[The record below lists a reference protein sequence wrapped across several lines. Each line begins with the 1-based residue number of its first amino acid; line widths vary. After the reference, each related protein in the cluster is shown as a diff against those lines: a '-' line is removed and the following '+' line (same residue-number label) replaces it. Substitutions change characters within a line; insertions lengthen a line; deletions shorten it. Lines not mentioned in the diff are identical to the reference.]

1 MRNLALFL
9 AVVLGF
15 TSGAQNIVVNSTAP
29 FNDPM
34 WLVQNVLVG
43 PNILVYSPLNQF
55 GLSLPQPPSVQLGK
69 FTCAN
74 PAFGLDSGIV
84 MVTTDAIDVV
94 PGLSGNFTTY
104 PTQTPSA
111 NLGTVLNAIGS
122 TNSNQYDRAS
132 IQFNFLA
139 NGDSVQFDYIF
150 GSKEYTQYTC
160 AEYNDVFGFFLI
172 GPGINGAPLYNANGT
187 LRIDTVNLAT
197 IPGTNTPV
205 AINTINQGFPSG
217 VPPYPASNCLSAN
230 PNYVAHATYYNPN
243 TGGSSIVNLEGFTD
257 VFRAKAGV
265 VCGIPYTIKLLI
277 ADVVDGLFN
286 SAVFLGARSFKLPT
300 ISLSPTTN
308 AGASFTDTVMVEG
321 CAKSFIHFERKGAT
335 SDTLTANFNYV
346 GTANVADF
354 VSGLPMSITLYP
366 GQTSDTI
373 WFEPV
378 DDGIAEGLELLRVR
392 MLPVASDCADYPSD
406 SVDIWLRDRVPHQA
420 LLSLDQGNDT
430 LACPG
435 SSAVLR
441 ATLTGGEGVRWG
453 YWEHDSTQTV
463 LAAVAPAQTT
473 TYRYLSWDECS
484 TAPRTDSITIY
495 VDPYDSLRT
504 ESDTLFLCPGEAVTL
519 EAVAYGGRGT
529 RSIQWLGGGPSG
541 SSWTVSPAT
550 SQWFRYKVTD
560 NCLIEARDSIY
571 AWVVPQP
578 VASFGYLQDP
588 GNPLD
593 VGFTNYSSDTLNVR
607 WFFGD
612 GDTSTRVHPR
622 HVYGRPGTYWVGLA
636 VRDSLGCSDSLAY
649 PIDLKMDHYVY
660 IPSAFTPNGDAIN
673 ERFNV
678 FVTGVVKFEWAVFN
692 RWGLQIF
699 HSDEDT
705 NGWNG
710 TYGGEKV
717 PAGPYSYKLFIWLP
731 EGLVEE
737 RHGMFTVFR

>member
-29 FNDPM
+29 RNNPM

-43 PNILVYSPLNQF
+43 PNLFVYAPLNQF
-55 GLSLPQPPSVQLGK
+55 GLPISQPNSVQLGK

-94 PGLSGNFTTY
+94 PGQSGTFTTY

-139 NGDSVQFDYIF
+139 NGDSVKFDYIF
-150 GSKEYTQYTC
+150 GSKEYSGYTC
-160 AEYNDVFGFFLI
+160 SNFNDVFGFFLI
-172 GPGINGAPLYNANGT
+172 GPGINGAPMYNANGS
-187 LRIDTVNLAT
+187 LRIDTVNLAV
-197 IPGTNTPV
+197 IPGTTVPV
-205 AINTINQGFPSG
+205 AVNTINQGFPSG
-217 VPPYPASNCLSAN
+217 SYPASNCLSAN
-230 PNYVAHATYYNPN
+230 PNYVAHAAYYNSN
-243 TGGSSIVNLEGFTD
+243 SGGSSIVNLEGFTD
-257 VFRAKAGV
+257 VFIAKAGV
-265 VCGIPYTIKLLI
+265 KCGVPYTIKLMI
-277 ADVVDGLFN
+277 SDVSDGALN
-286 SAVFLGARSFKLPT
+286 SAVFLGARSFLVPT
-300 ISLSPTTN
+300 ISLAPTTN
-308 AGASFTDTVMVEG
+308 SGASFTDSVMVEG
-321 CAKSFIHFERKGAT
+321 CARSYLLFQRAGAT
-335 SDTLTANFNYV
+335 SDTLTAQFQYV
-346 GTANVADF
+346 GTAGAADF
-354 VSGLPMSITLYP
+354 ASALPSSLTLLP
-366 GQTSDTI
+366 GQTTDTL

-378 DDGIAEGLELLRVR
+378 DDGIVEAPELLRVR
-392 MLPVASDCADYPSD
+392 MLPVASDCAVYPAD

-420 LLSLDQGNDT
+420 LLTLDQGDDT

-463 LAAVAPAQTT
+463 LATVAPALTT

-504 ESDTLFLCPGEAVTL
+504 ESDTLFLCPGDAVTL
-519 EAVAYGGRGT
+519 EAVASGGRGT

-541 SSWTVSPAT
+541 STWTVSPAS

-578 VASFGYLQDP
+578 VTSFGYLQDP

-636 VRDSLGCSDSLAY
+636 VRDSLGCTDSLAY

-660 IPSAFTPNGDAIN
+660 IPSAFTPNGDAVN

-678 FVTGVVKFEWAVFN
+678 VATGVLKFEWAVFN

-699 HSDEDT
+699 HSDEDP

-717 PAGPYSYKLFIWLP
+717 PAGPYSYKVFIWLP
-731 EGLVEE
+731 GGLVEE
-737 RHGMFTVFR
+737 RRGMFTVFR